1 MEPREPVRLFLM
13 PSSAA
18 LSCLHVA
25 RLAALM
31 VLSILQTNQ
40 ATAQSSTT
48 LQDVTELRPVL
59 VKLTLNR
66 QQPPGTLLV
75 LRNRKDEW
83 MLPVDTLTASRI
95 KFTQQATL
103 SYEGQLFVPLSEIG
117 STDDIVF
124 DEAAQTLDIMLPAS
138 SYLLSKVDSRYA
150 LKLLEPHATK
160 ADDGVGP
167 SLFLNYDFSLEH
179 TDYGSGKI
187 LFAETGASFSKGV
200 ALADF
205 AVIRQPQQS
214 LTLRLG
220 TTLHIDH
227 PEQIATLRLG
237 DAITRPA
244 TQLGRSVRFGGVQ
257 YTTNFMTQPQLVTVP
272 MATME
277 GQAVLPSTVDVF
289 VNNVLQSHSAI
300 PPGPFSISSVPMV
313 SGDGELQMLV
323 RDLSGRE
330 EIISQRFYASPT
342 LLAAGLR
349 EFSIE
354 AGALRRNFGIESN
367 DYGDSIAA
375 ASYRYGVSNGL
386 TLEGSAQWQHNGP
399 RGLNA
404 SASLLIPSF
413 GIATAAIGGSSSEA
427 GNGSQIAAG
436 FERKTA
442 HYTFGLR
449 SQIADSQ
456 FRAMG
461 VDPDRSLLRQES
473 ISASYR
479 IKQAGNLNLAY
490 AKQQLGTAL
499 PVEVFSA
506 SFSTLRKSWG
516 NLIFTASIG
525 KSTSRI
531 AGEGSTENQSF
542 SVFWILPLQREMT
555 ASLLHINAN
564 AAPDQTLFQAQSNLP
579 AGEGTAFRVQAG
591 INAPQQAAL
600 LAQNT
605 YGQARLEAAEFQGK
619 SSARLNL
626 SGALASFNN
635 HWFASRRITDSFGLV
650 KLPGMD
656 NVRVYVDNQLAGR
669 TNQAGEVFIPR
680 LHPYMPNHVS
690 LDQLDLA
697 LDTEIDTLVMR
708 PKPAWRS
715 GVLIEFPVRRIAS
728 ATLKLVQEDG
738 LAVPI
743 GAMATFNSQPDIFS
757 VGRGGM
763 LYLTGLKSHNDVHV
777 EWTGGQCLAHV
788 SYLPEPG
795 SIPFLGEFKCTKG
808 R

>member
-1 MEPREPVRLFLM
+1 M

-18 LSCLHVA
+18 VSCLHVA

-40 ATAQSSTT
+40 PAAQSITAS
-48 LQDVTELRPVL
+48 QDDTELRPVL
-59 VKLTLNR
+59 VKLTLNH

-83 MLPVDTLTASRI
+83 LLPADTLTASRI

-103 SYEGQLFVPLSEIG
+103 SFEGQLFVPLSEIS
-117 STDDIVF
+117 STHNIVF

-138 SYLLSKVDSRYA
+138 SYRLSKVDSRYSIKQTDPA
-150 LKLLEPHATK
+150 NIAAEGLR
-160 ADDGVGP
+160 P
-167 SLFLNYDFSLEH
+167 SLFLNYDLSLEH
-179 TDYGSGKI
+179 ADSGNGQVI
-187 LFAETGASFSKGV
+187 FAETGASFRKGV

-205 AVIRQPQQS
+205 ALIRQPQQS

-220 TTLHIDH
+220 TTVHIDW

-237 DAITRPA
+237 DTITRPA
-244 TQLGRSVRFGGVQ
+244 TPLGRSVRFGGVQ
-257 YTTNFMTQPQLVTVP
+257 YATNFMTQPQLVTVP
-272 MATME
+272 MVNME

-289 VNNVLQSHSAI
+289 VNNVLQSQSAI

-313 SGDGELQMLV
+313 SGDGELMMLV

-330 EIISQRFYASPT
+330 EIISQRFYASPI

-367 DYGDSIAA
+367 DYGDSFAA

-399 RGLNA
+399 RGINT
-404 SASLLIPSF
+404 SASMLIPSF
-413 GIATAAIGGSSSEA
+413 GIATAAIGSSSSDA
-427 GNGSQIAAG
+427 GNGKQIAAG

-456 FRAMG
+456 FRTMG
-461 VDPDRSLLRQES
+461 VDSDRSLRRQES
-473 ISASYR
+473 INASYR
-479 IKQAGNLNLAY
+479 IRQAGNLNLAY
-490 AKQQLGTAL
+490 AKQQLGTAM

-506 SFSTLRKSWG
+506 SFSTLRKKWG

-525 KSTSRI
+525 KSAGRSTGI
-531 AGEGSTENQSF
+531 GAGEGATENRSF
-542 SVFWILPLQREMT
+542 AVFWILPLQREMT

-564 AAPDQTLFQAQSNLP
+564 AAPDQTLLQVQSNLP
-579 AGEGTAFRVQAG
+579 AGEGTAFRLQAG

-605 YGQARLEAAEFQGK
+605 YGQARLEAAEYQGR

-626 SGALASFNN
+626 SGALANFNS

-650 KLPGMD
+650 RLPNMN

-669 TNQAGEVFIPR
+669 TNKAGEVFIPR

-697 LDTEIDTLVMR
+697 LDTEIESLVMR

-715 GVLIEFPVRRIAS
+715 GVLIEFPVRRVAS
-728 ATLKLVQEDG
+728 ATLKLMMEDG
-738 LAVPI
+738 LSVPI
-743 GAMATFNSQPDIFS
+743 GAVATFNSQPETFS
-757 VGRGGM
+757 VGRDGL
-763 LYLTGLKSHNDVHV
+763 LYLTGLKPHNDVHV
-777 EWTGGQCLAHV
+777 EWSGSQCEARV

-795 SIPFLGEFKCTKG
+795 SIPYLGEVKCTKG

>member
-1 MEPREPVRLFLM
+1 M

-18 LSCLHVA
+18 LGCLHVA
-25 RLAALM
+25 RLAVLI
-31 VLSILQTNQ
+31 VLSILQTDQ
-40 ATAQSSTT
+40 AAAQSATQSAAIS
-48 LQDVTELRPVL
+48 QEDAELRSVL

-66 QQPPGTLLV
+66 QQPPSTLLV

-83 MLPVDTLTASRI
+83 MLPAELLAASRI
-95 KFTQQATL
+95 KYSKEATQPFN
-103 SYEGQLFVPLSEIG
+103 GQLFVALSGIS
-117 STDDIVF
+117 STNDIVF
-124 DEAAQTLDIMLPAS
+124 DEASQTLDIMLPAS
-138 SYLLSKVDSRYA
+138 SYRMSHVDSRYA
-150 LKLLEPHATK
+150 PNQPASHTDKPNERLRP
-160 ADDGVGP
+160 G
-167 SLFLNYDFSLEH
+167 LFLNYDLSIEH
-179 TDYGSGKI
+179 TESGNGQV
-187 LFAETGASFSKGV
+187 LFAETGASVKQGV

-205 AVIRQPQQS
+205 ALIRQPQQS

-220 TTLHIDH
+220 TTLYIDR
-227 PEQIATLRLG
+227 PDQIATLRLG

-257 YTTNFMTQPQLVTVP
+257 YATNFMTQPQLVTVP
-272 MATME
+272 MASME

-330 EIISQRFYASPT
+330 EIISQRFYASPI

-367 DYGDSIAA
+367 DYGDSFTA
-375 ASYRYGVSNGL
+375 ASYRYGVSSGL
-386 TLEGSAQWQHNGP
+386 TIEGSAQWQHNGP

-404 SASLLIPSF
+404 SASLLLPSS
-413 GIATAAIGGSSSEA
+413 GIATAAVGGSRSEA
-427 GNGSQIAAG
+427 GNGTQIAAG
-436 FERKTA
+436 FERKTTT
-442 HYTFGLR
+442 YTLGLR
-449 SQIADSQ
+449 SQAADSR

-461 VDPDRSLLRQES
+461 VDPERSIRRQNS
-473 ISASYR
+473 VNASFR
-479 IKQAGNLNLAY
+479 IKQTGNLNLAY
-490 AKQQLGTAL
+490 AKQQLGTAM

-506 SFSTLRKSWG
+506 SFSTVRKEWG

-525 KSTSRI
+525 KSAGRSAGI
-531 AGEGSTENQSF
+531 GAGEGAAENRSF

-555 ASLLHINAN
+555 TSLLHINAN
-564 AAPDQTLFQAQSNLP
+564 AAPDQTLLQVQSNLP

-591 INAPQQAAL
+591 INAPQQAAV
-600 LAQNT
+600 LAQNS
-605 YGQARLEAAEFQGK
+605 YGQARLEAAEYQDK
-619 SSARLNL
+619 SSARFNL

-650 KLPGMD
+650 RLPEMD

-669 TNQAGEVFIPR
+669 TNKAGEVFIPR

-690 LDQLDLA
+690 LDQLDLP
-697 LDTEIDTLVMR
+697 LDTEIETLVMR

-715 GVLIEFPVRRIAS
+715 GVLIEFPVRRVAS
-728 ATLKLVQEDG
+728 ATLKLMTEDG

-743 GAMATFNSQPDIFS
+743 GAVATSNSQPEFFS
-757 VGRGGM
+757 VGRDGL
-763 LYLTGLKSHNDVHV
+763 LYLTGLKPHNEVHV
-777 EWTGGQCLAHV
+777 EWNGGQCSAHV
-788 SYLPEPG
+788 SYLPEHG
-795 SIPFLGEFKCTKG
+795 SIPYLGNFKCMKD